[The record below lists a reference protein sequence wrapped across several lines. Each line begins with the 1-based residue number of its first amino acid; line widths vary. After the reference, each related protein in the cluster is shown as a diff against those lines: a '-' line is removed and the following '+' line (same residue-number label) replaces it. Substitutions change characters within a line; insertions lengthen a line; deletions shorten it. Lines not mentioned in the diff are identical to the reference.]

1 MGFQKINLGRSE
13 KVDFFSGDF
22 PQIVAL
28 KFLNKYLQDCDDCQ
42 VGFRTTYEIISK

>member
-22 PQIVAL
+22 PQMVAL
-28 KFLNKYLQDCDDCQ
+28 KFLNKYLHHCEHCQ
-42 VGFRTTYEIISK
+42 VGLHTTYEIISK